1 MSDAPLDPSI
11 PDDDRRPDLAWL
23 SDGPV
28 ASEGSN
34 SAIWPTEAVDMVPLP
49 GFTLDDDSVLV
60 PLPSVGGDDAPL
72 DGAPIGA
79 APTPSR
85 PSGRRVRLSL
95 GARAGA
101 GAGVL
106 GAVILTV
113 VTVSG
118 GIGLPPA
125 GDSGRLQEASAPAA
139 ASATP
144 SAKIDAAW
152 IARLDRSVKAS
163 QLQARREAAA
173 LEQKKK
179 RAAARQRERERAART
194 PAPAETRQVSSLAA
208 TARGAPADP
217 WAAVPPAVREFEP
230 GPWNLGGSS

>member
-1 MSDAPLDPSI
+1 LI
-11 PDDDRRPDLAWL
+11 PDDDHGPDLAWL

-28 ASEGSN
+28 TSEDFN

-60 PLPSVGGDDAPL
+60 PLPSVGGDDAPA

-79 APTPSR
+79 APTPNR

-95 GARAGA
+95 GARAAA

-106 GAVILTV
+106 GALILTV

-125 GDSGRLQEASAPAA
+125 GDSGGLQEASAPTAA
-139 ASATP
+139 PTTP
-144 SAKIDAAW
+144 STEIDAAW
-152 IARLDRSVKAS
+152 IATLDRSLKAS
-163 QLQARREAAA
+163 QLRARREASA
-173 LEQKKK
+173 LALKKK
-179 RAAARQRERERAART
+179 RAEARQRVREPAAART
-194 PAPAETRQVSSLAA
+194 PAETRQVSSPP
-208 TARGAPADP
+208 APVREAPSDP

-230 GPWNLGGSS
+230 GPWNLGGAS